1 MDSRTSK
8 QTGCWSCHTID
19 VASRCVSRG
28 SGVNLEGRSR
38 YWSASVFHLGL
49 IETALLR
56 SIVDGDGG
64 IAVVCDCR
72 PEVHTVRTLYDT
84 I

>member
-1 MDSRTSK
+1 M
-8 QTGCWSCHTID
+8 
-19 VASRCVSRG
+19 
-28 SGVNLEGRSR
+28 NLEGRSR